1 MDTIKMTSTRCRHCG
16 RVLEPS
22 ELPDYTWQCRDCDED
37 FYSFEAIQFTVQ
49 IEPVSSVTIKD
60 FEEYNFNIDWSKR
73 RKIIVTDGK
82 HIGYVLETIDEI
94 QKLGLEYIADH
105 AMLRYDRILDDY
117 AVTISRNDYYNDTER
132 NPVKVI
138 PVRFV
143 EIESG
148 TGREVYRGIE
158 SNRYYLREVASSED
172 FAKWYVC
179 GTRRMP
185 DDGDE
190 PRPNLI
196 FLNRNGQRERVT
208 YDDWNGTA
216 AYSETFNENFNAK

>member
-1 MDTIKMTSTRCRHCG
+1 MDTIKMTSTRCRRCG

-105 AMLRYDRILDDY
+105 AMLLYDRILDDY

-143 EIESG
+143 EIAESKATATISARSQAPRTSPSG
-148 TGREVYRGIE
+148 TSAER
-158 SNRYYLREVASSED
+158 A
-172 FAKWYVC
+172 VC
-179 GTRRMP
+179 RT
-185 DDGDE
+185 
-190 PRPNLI
+190 
-196 FLNRNGQRERVT
+196 T
-208 YDDWNGTA
+208 
-216 AYSETFNENFNAK
+216 ETSRDRT